1 MEEYAM
7 TTPEIV
13 RSYKEAK
20 DKRTQISILSDLNAC
35 TEREI
40 KDILIKG
47 GIDARTL
54 PRQRKKEDVP
64 AVHDETPAAPSPLH
78 KHDALLWEAVRAY
91 RGMLHAEL
99 DRLMSEHEKMIA
111 ELSEKAAAL
120 DEILKEEDIWK
131 KSF

>member
-1 MEEYAM
+1 MEGQD
-7 TTPEIV
+7 
-13 RSYKEAK
+13 KEAK
-20 DKRTQISILSDLNAC
+20 DEVEPMASLGDGKAC
-35 TEREI
+35 RESEF
-40 KDILIKG
+40 KDIVIKG
-47 GIDARTL
+47 GIDARAL
-54 PRQRKKEDVP
+54 PRGRNKEEVP
-64 AVHDETPAAPSPLH
+64 AVHDETPAVPPPPLH

-120 DEILKEEDIWK
+120 EEILKEEDIWK